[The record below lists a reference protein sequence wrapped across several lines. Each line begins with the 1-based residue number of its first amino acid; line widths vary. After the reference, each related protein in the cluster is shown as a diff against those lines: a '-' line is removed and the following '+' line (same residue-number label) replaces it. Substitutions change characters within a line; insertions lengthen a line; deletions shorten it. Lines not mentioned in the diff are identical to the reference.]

1 MLGAGFKTVNTA
13 TMDII
18 NTWLK
23 EAWTQLTGPLAVLKP
38 DGNRFY
44 LPKEHMTFFFNHRCP
59 DLSGNQ

>member
-1 MLGAGFKTVNTA
+1 MKLLMLGAGFKTVNTA

-44 LPKEHMTFFFNHRCP
+44 LPKEHMTF
-59 DLSGNQ
+59 L